1 MVKNLALLLLFGF
14 SFSACNMV
22 EKKDTSTGTK
32 KKKKLAE
39 DDEDREDI
47 KQKKRSAVIDYD
59 TETNSDAKILN
70 NIIVQESGGLKVS
83 RAFLSFE
90 DGSLV
95 PKTNRTELGKPVYL
109 NLLVK
114 SGWKVDNGM
123 VSIDAS
129 EKIVS
134 DAGELVLD
142 ATNLFKASPAIQ
154 EKNSGNIYLKAV
166 ITKTRTEINYFII
179 NYLVWD
185 KLGHGEIKGSY
196 RLFVDEAAE

>member
-1 MVKNLALLLLFGF
+1 MVKNLALLLLFVF
-14 SFSACNMV
+14 SFSACNML
-22 EKKDTSTGTK
+22 EKKDTSTGIK

-39 DDEDREDI
+39 DDGDGEAI
-47 KQKKRSAVIDYD
+47 QTKSAIIDYD
-59 TETNSDAKILN
+59 TKTNSDAKILN
-70 NIIVQESGGLKVS
+70 NIIVHESGGLKVA

-142 ATNLFKASPAIQ
+142 ATNLFKASRAIQ

-185 KLGHGEIKGSY
+185 KLGHGEIKDSY